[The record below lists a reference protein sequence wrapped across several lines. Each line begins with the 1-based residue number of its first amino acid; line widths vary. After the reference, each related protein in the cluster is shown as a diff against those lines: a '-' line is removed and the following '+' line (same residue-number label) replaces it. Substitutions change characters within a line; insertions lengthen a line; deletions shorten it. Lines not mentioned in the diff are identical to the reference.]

1 MNDNDRYKKSALW
14 YMSLSVVVMTM
25 IALMTRMQGLN
36 PPSLFIDDLWQGLL
50 SGASLPDQFRLR
62 SSAPIAFTA
71 LLGTALRL
79 IPDPELS
86 LQLVPFLAGLALIP
100 LMAWVVYR
108 LTKNPPAAVLAAA
121 MITFAPQVAELSIRV
136 KQYALDALLV
146 AVLLL
151 LAIIV
156 CEEKKYFTLLV
167 VAALTSLLFSFSSA
181 VVSVLLISAFAVS
194 HWRGLLK
201 KAKNRWILV
210 NLAVFF
216 ICTGLYYGFVLSGQK
231 NLGLEVFWR
240 GCFPDSFQGF
250 FSGLTALFKALVPKP
265 ENLSSQWVEPFRQ
278 ALSFVY
284 IGLAAFGALM
294 IVRKPAYRWLGIC
307 LVCLY
312 PVLCMMAFL
321 HLYPLGGGRT
331 DLFTY
336 PVTILLISSG
346 LAGLFE
352 SLKRKIWRMDRMLI
366 VCAVFVLPFCI
377 PSILGPKIYYRTGG
391 KLPEMVSSAQA
402 AMRPDDGLIVYPHC
416 AFCFAYYSNWPVFLE
431 PCDYYAAGFNPVIK
445 QGNVHVLPGEIGYTD
460 HPEILVPELQAII
473 DRGYPGLVFFTMAVP
488 ASDHFNR
495 YVNNHLKSCGYF
507 PIGKIQDRAIAAIII
522 YRADMDG
529 PSREPENE

>member
-1 MNDNDRYKKSALW
+1 MSDNDRYKKTAIRFML
-14 YMSLSVVVMTM
+14 LSVAVMTV

-136 KQYALDALLV
+136 KQYTLDALLV

-201 KAKNRWILV
+201 KAENRWILV

-216 ICTGLYYGFVLSGQK
+216 VSTGIYYGFVLSGQK

-336 PVTILLISSG
+336 PVTILLLSSC
-346 LAGLFE
+346 LVRLFE
-352 SLKRKIWRMDRMLI
+352 SMSKRKWRSDWTTLVCGLI
-366 VCAVFVLPFCI
+366 ALPFCL
-377 PSILGPKIYYRTGG
+377 PSLLAPGISYPTGG
-391 KLPEMVSSAQA
+391 KLPEMVSRAEA
-402 AMRPDDGLIVYPHC
+402 ALRADDGLIIIPHC
-416 AFCFAYYSNWPVFLE
+416 SFCFAYYCDWPVSLE
-431 PCDYYAAGFNPVIK
+431 PSDFYAAGFNPVINRA
-445 QGNVHVLPGEIGYTD
+445 NVHVLSGFKDYGERPGVLSSEIK
-460 HPEILVPELQAII
+460 AII
-473 DRGYPGLVFFTMAVP
+473 DRGYRGLVFFTMDMP
-488 ASDHFNR
+488 ASDYIQKYLIR
-495 YVNNHLKSCGYF
+495 YGYC
-507 PIGKIQDRAIAAIII
+507 PIETIEDQAIVSIIVF
-522 YRADMDG
+522 R
-529 PSREPENE
+529 RK